1 MALRIKRCV
10 VRGARP
16 QGITAPSGTFR
27 VPGPHYGARAHI
39 TGHQTVLWGTRP
51 GSVLGLGLL
60 EKESLHRELGQGL
73 SPAEPHHDQQHTPG
87 KRASLGR
94 ACYLTPPNRALKIL
108 FFFYPGLKSLQLHV
122 SSWRCAC
129 PARHRW
135 CCRGFCLRAGNRG
148 EPLSSCR
155 ASEGVQNKCHCASS
169 IPPSGSGTL
178 SHPEAAPGS
187 LLARWW
193 QGADPKPHINKGTD
207 FIILKTNS
215 PRKVQA
221 RMGS

>member
-1 MALRIKRCV
+1 M
-10 VRGARP
+10 
-16 QGITAPSGTFR
+16 
-27 VPGPHYGARAHI
+27 
-39 TGHQTVLWGTRP
+39 GHQTRLSAGSGAAGEGVPAQGAGTGIVPSR
-51 GSVLGLGLL
+51 
-60 EKESLHRELGQGL
+60 
-73 SPAEPHHDQQHTPG
+73 
-87 KRASLGR
+87 
-94 ACYLTPPNRALKIL
+94 TPPRPAAHAGQTCFLGARLLFNPSKQSLENPFF
-108 FFFYPGLKSLQLHV
+108 FFFYPGLKSPQLHV

>member
-27 VPGPHYGARAHI
+27 VPGPRYGARAHI

-108 FFFYPGLKSLQLHV
+108 FFFLPWTKVPAAPRLLLALRLPRSAPLVLPRVLPPSRKP
-122 SSWRCAC
+122 WRAALIL
-129 PARHRW
+129 P
-135 CCRGFCLRAGNRG
+135 CLRGRAKQM
-148 EPLSSCR
+148 PLCLL
-155 ASEGVQNKCHCASS
+155 H
-169 IPPSGSGTL
+169 PP
-178 SHPEAAPGS
+178 P
-187 LLARWW
+187 
-193 QGADPKPHINKGTD
+193 Q
-207 FIILKTNS
+207 
-215 PRKVQA
+215 VQA
-221 RMGS
+221 RYPIPRQPPGPFWPGGGKEQTPNPTSTRELISLF